1 MADISDEDLFL
12 GFSIGKSGCFD
23 TLFNRYDVCV
33 YGYIKRNVVN
43 DATAQEINQTLWEK
57 LIDKSAHI
65 ASKIQDPG
73 IEFQLKPYVFTMAK
87 NLISDYFRSAETK
100 LRGHES
106 SLDEIENSGGIAPS
120 DKSDIDALQSL
131 VIEELVQCI
140 ERKMSNISDE
150 MRHTFEMTRDN
161 ALTYSQ
167 AAKVLDVSTETIRS
181 RVKTVLMK
189 IKPCLEEFRN
199 GRE

>member
-1 MADISDEDLFL
+1 MADIPDEDLFV

-23 TLFNRYDVCV
+23 TLFSRYDVCV

-43 DATAQEINQTLWEK
+43 DATAQEITQTLWEK
-57 LIDKSAHI
+57 LIDKSTHI

-87 NLISDYFRSAETK
+87 NLIADQFRSPEAK
-100 LRGHES
+100 LHSHAS
-106 SLDEIENSGGIAPS
+106 SLEEIENPDAIVPS
-120 DKSDIDALQSL
+120 DTTDARTLHGLLID
-131 VIEELVQCI
+131 ELGQCI
-140 ERKMSNISDE
+140 ERKMTKISDE
-150 MRHTFEMTRDN
+150 MRQTFEMTRDG

-167 AAKVLDVSTETIRS
+167 AAKALDVSTETIRS

-189 IKPCLEEFRN
+189 IKPCLEEFRDAQ
-199 GRE
+199 